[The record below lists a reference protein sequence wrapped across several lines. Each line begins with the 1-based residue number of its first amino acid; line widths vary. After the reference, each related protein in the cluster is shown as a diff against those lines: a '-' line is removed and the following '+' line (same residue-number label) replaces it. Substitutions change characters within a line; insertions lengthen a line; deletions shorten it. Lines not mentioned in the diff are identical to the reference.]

1 MYIITWSETVRAIWL
16 VRQYWL
22 SKVFNN
28 FMRGCSNKEIIV
40 EKEIDLP
47 AQQNWSERTL
57 FYFKSL
63 YTKQHMM
70 V

>member
-1 MYIITWSETVRAIWL
+1 
-16 VRQYWL
+16 
-22 SKVFNN
+22 
-28 FMRGCSNKEIIV
+28 MRGCSNKEIIV